1 MRLLQIALAATLL
14 SAAGGEGV
22 VQQPR
27 ARVMLELF
35 TSEGC
40 SSCPPADDLLRRLI
54 REQPIPGV
62 EVVALSE
69 HVDYWNRLGWKD
81 PFSSSRFTERQE
93 EYAQHFDGNG
103 MYTPQAVIDGR
114 WQVVGND
121 WQAVRKALVA
131 AADAPKATVDVQTR
145 SADGRVSVSAT
156 VADAPRD
163 PSGDVDVMLAIVENG
178 LSVDVKHGENARRR
192 LEHDAVVRKLDR
204 IGTLSR
210 GTRSGTFTATVPLT
224 SDWSMAKLQVLV
236 FLQQRR
242 GARIV
247 GVSAASSLN

>member
-1 MRLLQIALAATLL
+1 MRLLQIVLAAILL
-14 SAAGGEGV
+14 SAGRGDA
-22 VQQPR
+22 QQPR
-27 ARVMLELF
+27 TRVVLELF

-40 SSCPPADDLLRRLI
+40 SSCPPADELLRRLI

-145 SADGRVSVSAT
+145 TTDGRVSVSVT

-163 PSGDVDVMLAIVENG
+163 PSGDVDLMLAIVENG

-192 LEHDAVVRKLDR
+192 LEHDAVVRKLER

-210 GTRSGTFTATVPLT
+210 GAHSGTFTATVSVAP
-224 SDWSMAKLQVLV
+224 DWSAAKLQAVV

-247 GVSAASSLN
+247 GASAAGLGL

>member
-1 MRLLQIALAATLL
+1 MRLLQIALAAILL
-14 SAAGGEGV
+14 SASGADGP

-27 ARVMLELF
+27 TRVVLELF

-40 SSCPPADDLLRRLI
+40 SSCPPADDLLRRLV

-93 EYAQHFDGNG
+93 QYAQHFDGNG

-145 SADGRVSVSAT
+145 TADGRVSVNVT

-163 PSGDVDVMLAIVENG
+163 PGDVDVMLVILENG

-192 LEHDAVVRKLDR
+192 LEHDAVVRKLDK

-210 GTRSGTFTATVPLT
+210 GARSGTFSATVPLT
-224 SDWSMAKLQVLV
+224 SDWSTAKLQVLV

-247 GVSAASSLN
+247 GASAASGLN